1 MPTAFEFLSMS
12 FLISKWLFIYSW
24 IKVWKYLTKNLKNL
38 IALNKIKNNG
48 ELFVSASFAVFA
60 MLSKIEPDPAT
71 STNYQVSSSNRC
83 FFLINKSYSFVFLVS
98 LIFHLLFLIFVHWMW
113 RRWKNGMSKCGV
125 SPAAGCTPETF
136 LVKPVDCYHL

>member
-12 FLISKWLFIYSW
+12 SVISKWLFIYSW
-24 IKVWKYLTKNLKNL
+24 IKVWKYLTKNLKNF

-71 STNYQVSSSNRC
+71 STNYQMSSSNRC
-83 FFLINKSYSFVFLVS
+83 FNKSYSFVFLVS

-136 LVKPVDCYHL
+136 LVKPVDCHHL